1 MIQKRLHIEEYVKGV
16 LACDKVVLGRAI
28 SLIESNAEEDL
39 KLADTVMNE
48 LIPHTGNSIRIGITG
63 VPGAGKST
71 FIETFGNFLTEKAG
85 KKLAVL
91 AIDPTSKKS
100 KGSILG
106 DKTRMEKLASS
117 KNAFIRPS
125 PTGKTL
131 GGVAANT
138 REVMLLCEA
147 SGYEV
152 IIIET
157 VGVGQSESTVK
168 EMVDF
173 FLLLVLAGMGDEL
186 QGIKKGI
193 IEMADLIAVNKA
205 DGDNKIKAEK
215 TRNQLGMAL
224 HLFPLP
230 ESGMPVKTLTC
241 SALDNT
247 GIEKIWE
254 EITSYEKHTRDSGFF
269 HKNRKEQHVRWL
281 HQYIKN
287 KLESDFFQ
295 NQQIQSEL
303 SRIEKNVSEGIIS
316 PLQGSVILL
325 NLYRQSG

>member
-16 LACDKVVLGRAI
+16 LAGDKVVLGRAI

-71 FIETFGNFLTEKAG
+71 FIETFGNFLIEKAG

-205 DGDNKIKAEK
+205 DGDNKIMAEK
-215 TRNQLGMAL
+215 ARNQLGMAL

-241 SALDNT
+241 SALNNT

-254 EITSYEKHTRDSGFF
+254 EITSYEKHTKDSGFF

>member
-71 FIETFGNFLTEKAG
+71 FIETFGNFLIEKAG

-173 FLLLVLAGMGDEL
+173 FLLLMLAGMGDEL

-215 TRNQLGMAL
+215 ARNQLGMAL

-241 SALDNT
+241 SALNNT

-254 EITSYEKHTRDSGFF
+254 EITSYEKHTKDSGFF